1 MVIEPGEALGRG
13 LAYATDDPRHLL
25 NVRVANM
32 SAFADEPDHLYAWL
46 SARRGADATSP
57 FSFISRGLYG
67 DYVADLAE
75 QTLSNGLVRRE
86 RARCLDIEERAD
98 GVRLTLST
106 GESLAADVAI
116 LATGHDAKPTLGGIP
131 AEQPWSAGA
140 LDGLSP
146 DAPILI
152 IGSGLTMV
160 DLALSLERRGQHG
173 PIVVLSR
180 RGLLSTTHRPA
191 PPRASNA
198 SEIPFG
204 SELSAVARL
213 AAPFGRAL
221 YHRRR
226 RLALG
231 RRRAQAAH
239 PAVVG
244 RNKSRTA
251 PPLPAPRAQLLGR
264 PSPPHGA
271 SDRGGAPRARS
282 IPASSRSSPAAS
294 SSARRNGEDVEV
306 EILRRGDGAAETR
319 RFARIIDCTGLCEQ
333 PLKSANPL
341 LRALLARGAARPDA
355 LGIGFDVAPDLG
367 LVGADGTV
375 SRRIKAIGPLARA
388 AFWECIAIPDIRLQ
402 CAALADALT
411 KARAARRRLRPR
423 GDRGPLSGGLRQQRQ
438 IQGGRA
444 SCPRPIA
451 AWRRMRYSLA
461 ESAAPRMLAAAASR
475 DRRAIF

>member
-1 MVIEPGEALGRG
+1 MEKVMRIAIVGGGATGILAAAHLARRLDPANDEAVVIEPGEALGRG

-32 SAFADEPDHLYAWL
+32 SAFADEPHHLTAWL
-46 SARRGADATSP
+46 SARRGAGAASP

-67 DYVADLAE
+67 DYLADLAE
-75 QTLSNGLVRRE
+75 QTLSNGLVRRV
-86 RARCLDIEERAD
+86 RARCSDIEEKAD

-106 GESLAADVAI
+106 GEALAADVAI
-116 LATGHDAKPTLGGIP
+116 LATGHDAKPTVGGIP

-140 LDGLSP
+140 LDGLPP

-191 PPRASNA
+191 PPRSLDA

-204 SELSAVARL
+204 SELSASLAWLRRL
-213 AAPFGRAL
+213 AARFAADGADWRSAVDAL
-221 YHRRR
+221 RPHTQRLWGAMSLEQRRR
-226 RLALG
+226 FLRHARSYWDVHRHRMAPQIEAALG
-231 RRRAQAAH
+231 A
-239 PAVVG
+239 
-244 RNKSRTA
+244 
-251 PPLPAPRAQLLGR
+251 L
-264 PSPPHGA
+264 GA
-271 SDRGGAPRARS
+271 SGQLTIVAGRVVA
-282 IPASSRSSPAAS
+282 
-294 SSARRNGEDVEV
+294 ARRVDEGVEV
-306 EILRRGDGAAETR
+306 EILRRGASAAETR

-333 PLKSANPL
+333 PLQSANPL

-355 LGIGFDVAPDLG
+355 LGIGFDVAPDLS

-375 SRRIKAIGPLARA
+375 SRRVKAIGPLARA
-388 AFWECIAIPDIRLQ
+388 AFWECIAIPDIRMQ

-411 KARAARRRLRPR
+411 KARAP
-423 GDRGPLSGGLRQQRQ
+423 
-438 IQGGRA
+438 
-444 SCPRPIA
+444 A
-451 AWRRMRYSLA
+451 AAYG
-461 ESAAPRMLAAAASR
+461 LAATAGR
-475 DRRAIF
+475 